1 MYLTRLL
8 YFSRA
13 SQGLGMDLDQILA
26 SAREQ
31 NSKNN
36 ITGAL
41 WFDGDYFVQV
51 LEGGRHAVSE
61 TYHRIAADERH
72 TDIELASCEM
82 VDSRLFHKW
91 RMAYFADTQENR
103 DLITKYSGHNQLIP
117 EKMSARSLLHVLAEG
132 QLLGH

>member
-13 SQGLGMDLDQILA
+13 TPGIDMDVEQILA
-26 SAREQ
+26 TARDL
-31 NSKNN
+31 NSKRN

-41 WFDGDYFVQV
+41 WFNGDYFVQA
-51 LEGGRHAVSE
+51 LEGGRHSVSE
-61 TYHRIAADERH
+61 TYHRIAADPRH
-72 TDIELASCEM
+72 KDIELVSCEM
-82 VDSRLFHKW
+82 VDSRLCFKW
-91 RMAYFADTQENR
+91 RMANFADTQENR
-103 DLITKYSGHNQLIP
+103 DLITKYSGYDQLMP

>member
-8 YFSRA
+8 YFSRVN
-13 SQGLGMDLDQILA
+13 SDMDQDIDQILS
-26 SAREQ
+26 SARKH
-31 NSKNN
+31 NSSRN

-41 WFDGDYFVQV
+41 WFDGDYFVQA

-61 TYHRIAADERH
+61 TYHRIAADKRH
-72 TDIELASCEM
+72 SDIELASCEM

-103 DLITKYSGHNQLIP
+103 DLITKYSGHNQLMP

>member
-8 YFSRA
+8 YFSRVN
-13 SQGLGMDLDQILA
+13 SEMDQDIEQILS

-31 NSKNN
+31 NSSRN

-41 WFDGDYFVQV
+41 WFDGDYFVQA
-51 LEGGRHAVSE
+51 LEGGRYAVSE
-61 TYHRIAADERH
+61 TYHRIAADKRH
-72 TDIELASCEM
+72 SDIELASCEM

-103 DLITKYSGHNQLIP
+103 DLITKYSGHNQLMP